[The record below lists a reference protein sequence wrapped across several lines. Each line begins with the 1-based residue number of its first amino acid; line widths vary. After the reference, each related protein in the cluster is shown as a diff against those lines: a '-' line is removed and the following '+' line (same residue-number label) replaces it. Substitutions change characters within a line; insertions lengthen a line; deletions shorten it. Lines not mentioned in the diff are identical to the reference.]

1 MDYDDVVKEL
11 ERRARPEALEGMA
24 RYGIGTEN
32 ALGVRVPDLRKLARR
47 IGTDH
52 AIARKL
58 WASGVHDARILA
70 TMVEDPARV
79 TEAQMERWVRRF
91 NSWDLCDQCCMN
103 LFAKTSFAWG
113 KAFEWSERDDE
124 FVKRAAFALMAV
136 LAVHDKD
143 ATNSQFA
150 TLFPVIE
157 REATDERNY
166 VRKAVNW
173 ALRGIGKRNR
183 SLNRGAVAAAKRIAK
198 IDSKAARWIAADAL
212 RELTGEGVQA
222 RLRK

>member
-1 MDYDDVVKEL
+1 MDYDDIVKEL

-24 RYGIGTEN
+24 RYGISTEN
-32 ALGVRVPDLRKLARR
+32 ALGVRVPDLRKLATR

-58 WASGVHDARILA
+58 WASGIHDARILA

-79 TEAQMERWVRRF
+79 TEAQMERWAKRVG
-91 NSWDLCDQCCMN
+91 SWDLCDQCCMN
-103 LFAKTSFAWG
+103 LFAKTAFAWD
-113 KAFEWSERDDE
+113 KAFEWSERDEE

-143 ATNSQFA
+143 ATNKQFA

-183 SLNRGAVAAAKRIAK
+183 SLNRRAVAAAKRIAK

>member
-1 MDYDDVVKEL
+1 MHYDDVVREL
-11 ERRARPEALEGMA
+11 ESLARPDALEGMA

-32 ALGVRVPDLRKLARR
+32 ALGVRVPDLRKHARR
-47 IGTDH
+47 IETDH

-79 TEAQMERWVRRF
+79 TEAQMERWVKRF

-103 LFAKTSFAWG
+103 LFAKTAFAWD
-113 KAFEWSERDDE
+113 KAFEWSGRDEE

-143 ATNSQFA
+143 ATNKQFA

-183 SLNRGAVAAAKRIAK
+183 SLNRSAVAAAKRIAK

-212 RELTGEGVQA
+212 RELTGEAVQA

>member
-1 MDYDDVVKEL
+1 MDYDDIVKEL
-11 ERRARPEALEGMA
+11 ERRARPEALEEMA
-24 RYGIGTEN
+24 RYGISTEN
-32 ALGVRVPDLRKLARR
+32 ALGVRVPDLRKLATR

-58 WASGVHDARILA
+58 WASGIHDARILA

-79 TEAQMERWVRRF
+79 TEAQMERWAKRVG
-91 NSWDLCDQCCMN
+91 SWDLCDQCCMN
-103 LFAKTSFAWG
+103 LFAKTAFAWD
-113 KAFEWSERDDE
+113 KAFEWSERDEE

-143 ATNSQFA
+143 ATNKQFA

-183 SLNRGAVAAAKRIAK
+183 SLNRRAVAAAKRIAK